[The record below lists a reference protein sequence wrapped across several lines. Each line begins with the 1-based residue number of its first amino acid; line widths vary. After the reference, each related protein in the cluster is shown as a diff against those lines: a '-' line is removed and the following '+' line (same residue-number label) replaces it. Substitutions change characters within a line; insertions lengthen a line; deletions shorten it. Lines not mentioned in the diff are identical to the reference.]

1 MLESVMT
8 RMIEYFGGDKK
19 RIHHAMKVYGFSCA
33 LWSMEAKKR
42 GLSLEDQRRTTL
54 MYAAILHDIGIVEAE
69 KKHGSCDG
77 KYQEAEGPA
86 IAEGILRDCGVS
98 EETIRRVCFLIGHH
112 HTYHVIDDLDFM
124 ILVEAD
130 LFVNLEEEK
139 LPPEAVQAARE
150 KWMKTAGSA
159 DLLRM
164 YLPER
169 HV

>member
-1 MLESVMT
+1 MVDEAES
-8 RMIEYFGGDKK
+8 K
-19 RIHHAMKVYGFSCA
+19 
-33 LWSMEAKKR
+33 
-42 GLSLEDQRRTTL
+42 GLSPDDPRRRTL
-54 MYAAILHDIGIVEAE
+54 MYAAILHDIGIIEAAN
-69 KKHGSCDG
+69 KHGSCAG
-77 KYQEAEGPA
+77 KFQEEEGPA
-86 IAEGILRDCGVS
+86 VAEEILKDCGVD

-112 HTYHVIDDLDFM
+112 HTYHAIDDIDFL